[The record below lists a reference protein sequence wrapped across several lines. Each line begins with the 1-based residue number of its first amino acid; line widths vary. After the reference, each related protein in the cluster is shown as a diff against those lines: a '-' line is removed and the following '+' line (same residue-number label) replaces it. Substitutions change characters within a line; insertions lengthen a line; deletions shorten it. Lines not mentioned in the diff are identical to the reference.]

1 MAGRFVV
8 YGPGAVGGVIA
19 GGLAAAGH
27 DVALVARGDH
37 LLALQ
42 TGGLTLHH
50 HGGTDTHRL
59 HAVEDPADLDLTADD
74 VVILAMKTQ
83 HTEAAIEVL
92 ARTAPPE
99 LAVVCAQ
106 NGVTNE
112 RLALRRFANVYG
124 VAVLL
129 PGTHL
134 DPGVVVGLGR
144 PMLGVLDV
152 GRYPTGVDPTAEL
165 VAAALTDANFR
176 SAADP
181 AIMRHKYA
189 KLRLNTGN
197 AIDAA
202 AGMAARRSE
211 IGRLAAAEALEV
223 FAAAG
228 IDVATRDEVAARRD
242 GFETADVPGHERA
255 GSSSWQSL
263 ARGGGSIEADYLNGE
278 IVLLGRLHGVP
289 TPVNEALQ
297 RLANRLAA
305 DGVAPGSMTLGEVEA
320 LVPRP

>member
-19 GGLAAAGH
+19 GGLAGAGH
-27 DVALVARGDH
+27 DVALIARGDH

-42 TGGLTLHH
+42 ADGLTFHH
-50 HGGTDTHRL
+50 HGGTDVHRL
-59 HAVEDPADLDLTADD
+59 RAVADPGDLALTADD

-83 HTEAAIEVL
+83 HTEAAIDVL
-92 ARTAPPE
+92 ARSAPPE

-112 RLALRRFANVYG
+112 RLALRRFANVHG
-124 VAVLL
+124 VAVML

-134 DPGVVVGLGR
+134 KPGVVVGLGR
-144 PMLGVLDV
+144 PWFGVLDI
-152 GRYPTGVDPTAEL
+152 GRYPAGVDATTER
-165 VAAALTDANFR
+165 VAAALTDGNFR
-176 SAADP
+176 SVADP
-181 AIMRHKYA
+181 AVMRHKYA

-202 AGMAARRSE
+202 AGLAARRSE
-211 IGRLAAAEALEV
+211 VGRRAAREALEV
-223 FAAAG
+223 FSAAG
-228 IDVATRDEVAARRD
+228 IDVATRDEVTARRD

-263 ARGGGSIEADYLNGE
+263 ARGGGSIEADFLNGE
-278 IVLLGRLHGVP
+278 IVLLGRLHGVA

-305 DGVAPGSMTLGEVEA
+305 DGVAPGSMSLDEVEA
-320 LVPRP
+320 LVLGR